1 MNRLFKTMIAGALAT
16 TSISVSEAASAQSCD
31 RACLIDIMD
40 RYIDALPRHDRAALP
55 IAANVRETVNGR
67 ESKAETDY
75 FWQLIDGVPYRQIS
89 ADPATGQ
96 ITLIGVVTEAGARGP
111 YWLRLKVQNRKIV
124 EIEQIIG
131 ARSAGGVPGL
141 AAPNPYFD
149 EVLPKE
155 SRSTRE
161 QLVAIADSYFEGLEK
176 HSGAGVQSA
185 PHCRRFENGNQT
197 SLNPLGNN
205 WPCNEMDDY
214 VYMDR
219 IKERR
224 FPVVDVER
232 GVVVGAMVI
241 EVSKPKAPAVPIA
254 HPGTGPNPQSI
265 PLFSRPHDTL
275 IQEVFKIS
283 NGKIQEINVIRQDM
297 PYRWGSGW

>member
-1 MNRLFKTMIAGALAT
+1 MLFKTAIAAALAGIGAV
-16 TSISVSEAASAQSCD
+16 TSQPALAQSCD
-31 RACLIDIMD
+31 RACLVDIMD
-40 RYIDALPRHDRAALP
+40 RYIDALPRHDRSALP
-55 IAANVRETVNGR
+55 IAANARETVNGR
-67 ESKAETDY
+67 ESPAESDY
-75 FWQLIDGVPYRQIS
+75 LWALVDGVAYRQIS
-89 ADPATGQ
+89 ADPVTGQ
-96 ITLIGVVTEAGARGP
+96 ITLLGVLTEAGARGP
-111 YWLRLKVQNRKIV
+111 YWLRLKVQNRKIA
-124 EIEQIIG
+124 EIEQIVG
-131 ARSAGGVPGL
+131 ARTAGGVPGL
-141 AAPNPYFD
+141 AAPNPYF
-149 EVLPKE
+149 EEILPKE

-185 PHCRRFENGNQT
+185 PQCRRFENGNQT

-205 WPCNEMDDY
+205 WPCNQMDDY

-254 HPGTGPNPQSI
+254 NPGAGPNPQSI
-265 PLFSRPHDTL
+265 PLFGRPHDTL